1 MLGKVVRNMAELQ
14 VQMLGSFSLKLG
26 GAEINDNAGRAQKTW
41 LLLAYLF
48 YFRDRTVTQDELFR
62 VLWSDEEPKDDPAN
76 ALRVML
82 HRTRTLLNKLGEG
95 AGRDLIVR
103 SKTGYTWNSQ
113 APATLDADA
122 FEALCKAGQ
131 AADTDE
137 ERLDCYCR
145 ALALYQGDF
154 LDKYSSEPW
163 VRAVCLH
170 YHNLYS
176 RIVHETLS
184 ILEATHR
191 LDEAVTLCRSAL
203 HIIPFSEDLY
213 YHLIRSLLDLG
224 RQSEAIAAYEEMRDV
239 FVTNFDAMPSEE
251 IRSLYYEAI
260 RKINDR
266 SIPIELLLE
275 QLQELDGSH
284 GALLCDFDFF
294 KILYYSTARLIA
306 RSGAAVHLAL
316 ITVSGKDGKQLSKR
330 SQELVMDNLQERAQH
345 SLRRGDAMTRCS
357 VSQFAFLFQLANF
370 ENSCMVC
377 ERIIKAFYRKYPHSP
392 AELSYTVQA
401 ITPAP

>member
-1 MLGKVVRNMAELQ
+1 MQELHIRMLG
-14 VQMLGSFSLKLG
+14 GFSITLD
-26 GAEINDNAGRAQKTW
+26 GAAISDKQGRAQKTW
-41 LLLAYLF
+41 LLLAYLL
-48 YFRDRTVTQDELFR
+48 YFRDRTVTQEELFR
-62 VLWSDEEPKDDPAN
+62 VLWGDEESKDDPAN

-82 HRTRTLLNKLGEG
+82 HRTRTLLGKLSEN

-103 SKTGYTWNSQ
+103 SKTGYRWNEQ
-113 APATLDADA
+113 ASVTLDAEE

-137 ERLDCYCR
+137 VRLDCYRR

-163 VRAVCLH
+163 VRAACLH

-184 ILEATHR
+184 MLEATHH
-191 LDEAVTLCRSAL
+191 LDEAVALCQSAL
-203 HIIPFSEDLY
+203 TVIPFSEDLY
-213 YHLIRSLLDLG
+213 YHLIRNLLDLG
-224 RQSEAIAAYEEMRDV
+224 RQSEAITAYEQMRDV

-251 IRSLYYEAI
+251 IRKLYYEAI

-275 QLQELDGSH
+275 QLQEPDGER

-306 RSGAAVHLAL
+306 RSGAAVHLAM
-316 ITVSGKDGKQLSKR
+316 ISVSGKDGNPLAKR
-330 SQELVMDNLQERAQH
+330 SQDLVMENLQERAQH

-357 VSQFAFLFQLANF
+357 VSQFAFLLQLANY

-401 ITPAP
+401 ITPTM